1 MPDRAHISKLEQQI
15 LDLTER
21 LAALSQELS
30 VLRRENTALK
40 EENAALKAE
49 NAKLK
54 AQLNQHSGNSSQPPS
69 QDKPWQKTARR
80 SAMPKPKGNNK
91 GGQFGHDGRTLEM
104 VAPEEADKVEPLPP
118 KVCACC
124 GEAFAA
130 EAEGEVVARRQVFD
144 VPDPKLHVTEYQRLV
159 CTCGRCGHQQAG
171 EFPPEVPSR
180 AQYGPRAYAL
190 VNLLRHGY
198 HLSYASAEQ
207 LFEDLFGQPINQR
220 TQQAAEEAC
229 YENLADTEDHIR
241 ERLLASEVNHFDE
254 TGLRKRQMYLHVAC
268 NALYTL
274 LFVHQKR
281 GNQAIGSAPSILPA
295 YRGRAIHDCW
305 ATYFMYDACRH
316 GLCSSHLLRDLEAA
330 IEAGRAWAK
339 EMKALLWDLYQRS
352 EQGTACLPSEEHP
365 AVRKRYQ
372 AIVQS
377 ARKEEPPP
385 EPKPPGKKGPPK
397 ASKSYNLMLRFDKHQ
412 AAVLAF
418 AFEEAVPFTNNLAE
432 QALRPAKTKVKV
444 SGGFRTIEGAKR
456 YARIQGFLD
465 TARKNGQNALREL
478 LDYCQIRDHYPP
490 PAWC

>member
-1 MPDRAHISKLEQQI
+1 MSEAAQISKLEQQI
-15 LDLTER
+15 LDLTEH
-21 LAALSQELS
+21 LDALSQEVSSLQAETAS
-30 VLRRENTALK
+30 LRA
-40 EENAALKAE
+40 ENAALKAE

-54 AQLNQHSGNSSQPPS
+54 AQLNQHSGNSNQPPS

-80 SAMPKPKGNNK
+80 SAMPKPKGKPK

-104 VAPEEADKVEPLPP
+104 VSTEEADEVEPLRPE
-118 KVCACC
+118 VCACC
-124 GEAFAA
+124 GEAFSA
-130 EAEGEVVARRQVFD
+130 EAEGEVIARRQVFE

-171 EFPPEVPSR
+171 EFPAQVPAR
-180 AQYGPRAYAL
+180 VQYGPRAYAL

-198 HLSYASAEQ
+198 HLSYASSEQ
-207 LFEDLFGQPINQR
+207 LFEDLYGQPINQR

-229 YENLADTEDHIR
+229 HEHLADTEAHIR
-241 ERLLASEVNHFDE
+241 ARLLASEVNHFDE

-281 GNQAIGSAPSILPA
+281 GNEAIGSAPSLLPD

-305 ATYFMYDACRH
+305 ATYFMYDDCEH
-316 GLCSSHLLRDLEAA
+316 GLCIAHLLREIEAA
-330 IEAGRAWAK
+330 IEAGRAWAQ
-339 EMKALLWDLYQRS
+339 EMKALLLDLYQRS
-352 EQGTACLPSEEHP
+352 EQGTTSLPLEEHA
-365 AVRKRYQ
+365 AVRKRYE
-372 AIVQS
+372 AILER

-397 ASKSYNLMLRFDKHQ
+397 ATKSYNLMLRFDKHE

-418 AFEEAVPFTNNLAE
+418 AFEEVVPFTNNLAE

-465 TARKNGQNALREL
+465 TARKHGRNALREL
-478 LDYCQIRDHYPP
+478 IAYCQIRDNYSPP
-490 PAWC
+490 VWC